1 MPWCEECDRFVT
13 PTSLGDGGACPK
25 CGTAVEGAGAAG
37 GAGAG
42 AAAGAAAGAEEDVAV
57 PWHFKLL
64 LVATVLYL
72 GWRAVQGVA
81 WVVARL

>member
-1 MPWCEECDRFVT
+1 MPWCQECDRFVT
-13 PTSLGDGGACPK
+13 PTSLGDGGVCPR
-25 CGTAVEGAGAAG
+25 CGNAVDVD
-37 GAGAG
+37 
-42 AAAGAAAGAEEDVAV
+42 AAGADAAGDEDDVTV

-81 WVVARL
+81 WVVAHA